1 MAEASTPK
9 TYAVALILAVSCAAL
24 IAVTAVTLADR
35 VQANK
40 DRERM
45 AQILAAAG
53 VANEGAVE
61 MRIVE
66 LATGRYVASGDI
78 GTGTFEQ
85 AEAASDPALS
95 DSIPDAE
102 DIAELERR
110 ERYAWVGLIH
120 EDDRV
125 ARLILPVRGS
135 GYGGMIEGFVI
146 LDGDLT
152 TMLGV
157 RFTAHDETPGLG
169 SEITSEI
176 WRKRWEGKRIYDE
189 SGEVWFEVV
198 QGAVSPSSP
207 LRNHQVDGISGATIT
222 SHAVTQLVRFWFGP
236 WGFQPY
242 LERLASEESAHE

>member
-9 TYAVALILAVSCAAL
+9 TYAVALILAVGCAAL

-45 AQILAAAG
+45 AHILAAAG
-53 VANEGAVE
+53 IADEEAVE

-66 LATGRYVASGDI
+66 LATGRYVASGEI
-78 GTGTFEQ
+78 GPGTFEQ

-95 DSIPDAE
+95 DPIPDAE
-102 DIAELERR
+102 DTAELERR
-110 ERYAWVGLIH
+110 ERYAWVGLIR
-120 EDDRV
+120 EDGHV

-135 GYGGMIEGFVI
+135 GYGGMIEGFMI
-146 LDGDLT
+146 LDDDLT
-152 TMLGV
+152 TIGGV
-157 RFTAHDETPGLG
+157 RFTEHDETPGLG
-169 SEITSEI
+169 AEITSGAWLE
-176 WRKRWEGKRIYDE
+176 RWEGKRIYDE
-189 SGEVWFEVV
+189 SGEVRFEVL

-222 SHAVTQLVRFWFGP
+222 SHAVTHLVRFWFGP

-242 LERLASEESAHE
+242 LERLASEESADE